1 MMEKKIVGQII
12 PPYSTSRIKV
22 VLNKDFVFSGEPILG
37 RYLKVKFKRKG
48 KDCIALLRVVD
59 LQTENRT
66 LANAEMA
73 QNATRVEGV
82 KERVQKNDILTVDCE
97 VLTAFEKDGNLYR
110 RVNLDTIIN
119 SLEDV
124 EFVNE
129 NLINEIIDQI
139 KKDVFYL
146 GRAIGENFDVPLVFQ
161 PFYSLN
167 EAYHILIAGQTGS
180 GKSTEAKKILTA
192 YAKSDKQ
199 KETEYKQGNDLYR
212 PMNFLILDP
221 VGEFAK
227 SFEGR
232 DTGYFAL
239 DLGNIWRR
247 LGKREPEIYGIDQ
260 IALDRWDMLEELIKK
275 EGLLKIIAIKGSEN
289 QDIAIDILIRYL
301 RTSRTSLTSLKRIT
315 ARDIFDKVI
324 NPNLDRIYTQQNK
337 REEIMNLMADPKIEL
352 EFQEKWEE
360 IADKFDISTGKRR
373 IDSIVRSLISSS
385 DRTIVI
391 NLSQLDWENPLKFMI
406 IYSIFSTLI
415 RSGEDAYRNNE
426 ILNTM
431 VVIDEAHRVAP
442 AKLASDAEEYK
453 KKTREKVV
461 TAFRET
467 RKLGI
472 GWMVISTRISNLDTE
487 IWEHARVKL
496 FGFGLSTGKDADLLK
511 ELYGKN
517 VLEIYKQ
524 KIGDPYDLMG
534 ERVHKFMIDGPVNV
548 ISKKIPEFYEA
559 YNRVDE
565 FIEKNGLDILS
576 GFTS

>member
-1 MMEKKIVGQII
+1 MAIGQII

-48 KDCIALLRVVD
+48 KDCIALLRIVD

-73 QNATRVEGV
+73 QNATKVEGV
-82 KERVQKNDILTVDCE
+82 KERVQRNDILTVDCE
-97 VLTAFEKDGNLYR
+97 VLTAFEKNDSSYK

-129 NLINEIIDQI
+129 NLINEIIDRI
-139 KKDVFYL
+139 KRDVFYL
-146 GRAIGENFDVPLVFQ
+146 GRAIGEDFDIPLVFQ
-161 PFYSLN
+161 PFYVLN
-167 EAYHILIAGQTGS
+167 EAYHILIVGQTGS

-192 YAKSDKQ
+192 YAKNDKQ
-199 KETEYKQGNDLYR
+199 KEAEYRREDKSYR

-227 SFEGR
+227 TFQGR
-232 DTGYFAL
+232 DTGHFAL
-239 DLGNIWRR
+239 DLGNIWRT
-247 LGKREPEIYGIDQ
+247 LGKREPEIYEIDN
-260 IALDRWDMLEELIKK
+260 IALDRWDMLEELIRR
-275 EGLLKIIAIKGSEN
+275 ESLLPIIGIKGAQN
-289 QDIAIDILIRYL
+289 QDIAIDVLIRYL
-301 RTSRTSLTSLKRIT
+301 RSRYSLTTLKT
-315 ARDIFDKVI
+315 VSARDIFDVI
-324 NPNLDRIYTQQNK
+324 EPNLDRIYTQQNK
-337 REEIMNLMADPKIEL
+337 RNEIRSLMSDSDIEL
-352 EFQEKWEE
+352 EFGEKWEE
-360 IADKFDISTGKRR
+360 LADKFDTSTGKKQ
-373 IDSIVRSLISSS
+373 IQSIIRSLVSSS
-385 DRTIVI
+385 DKTIVI
-391 NLSQLDWENPLKFMI
+391 DLSKLDWENPIKYMI

-415 RSGEDAYRNNE
+415 RAGEDAYRGNE

-442 AKLASDAEEYK
+442 AKLPSDVEEYK

-511 ELYGKN
+511 EMYGKN

-524 KIGDPYDLMG
+524 KIGDPYDLMS

-559 YNRVDE
+559 YNSVDE
-565 FIEKNGLDILS
+565 FLEKNGLDTLS